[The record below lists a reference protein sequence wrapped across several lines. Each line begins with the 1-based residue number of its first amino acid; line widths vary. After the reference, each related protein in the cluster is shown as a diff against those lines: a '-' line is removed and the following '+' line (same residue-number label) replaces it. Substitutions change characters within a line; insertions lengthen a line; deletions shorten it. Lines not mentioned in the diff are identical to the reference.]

1 MKWNRVIVI
10 LAAAA
15 ALMVVGCGDDKDSPT
30 GSNDGGGDNHGL
42 AGTTISQS
50 NVGQAQAVVFQGLG
64 TAMAKG
70 PGTHN
75 GAKGGTVTIS
85 YTLGKP
91 VQSMKYRLVFDN
103 YSDDGQVYL
112 DGTVQY
118 NLSGTTMLY
127 TFDLTVSGAYSGVIK
142 GEVSAVNGAY
152 TGYWIVNGTRINF

>member
-1 MKWNRVIVI
+1 MKLNRVIVS
-10 LAAAA
+10 LVAAA
-15 ALMVVGCGDDKDSPT
+15 ALTLVACGDDKDSST
-30 GSNDGGGDNHGL
+30 DSNGGGDNHGL

-50 NVGQAQAVVFQGLG
+50 NIGQAQAVVFQGLG
-64 TAMAKG
+64 TAAAKG

-75 GAKGGTVTIS
+75 GAKSGTVTIS

-91 VQSMKYRLVFDN
+91 VQSMKYKLVFDN
-103 YSDDGQVYL
+103 YSDDGQAYL